1 MIIVLFANW
10 CGEVQ
15 TIEQIELR
23 RKRDLLAL
31 TSYIDNE
38 IKRDLPLIVELLRE
52 DLAEKEVQELNLLYK
67 EVLDDFVRKR
77 KDWEECDAKEF
88 NHDSRYK
95 DEMVS
100 AIDFKHNRIVKL
112 GNLVY
117 AKDNLTKENFVIVA
131 TKKGKANFAE
141 VLLSLGFELHPAGKP
156 DLQDDRGETLLAL
169 ACKMGNLKVCE
180 SLLNAGADIKSIRHD
195 SASALSLAIVN
206 GNTKILNILPN
217 MFDYAEIVDR
227 HSYLRHLSL
236 AFLQAHNICRWLK
249 EGWPLCGLIGI
260 IVSLLL
266 SPDVE
271 PSIQDRLSHVRAFL
285 HHHSTILQ
293 DPLQWPVAHVLEQ
306 LAFQESLVLF
316 DEGAEGMLDAASRQC
331 QGATVSADVS
341 SISPV
346 LISWVDPRP
355 PLQHPCRWL
364 MQGGP
369 AKSIAY
375 SPDGSR
381 LARAEKCEVVVCKTE
396 SGFDV
401 SILRGHSDNVTSVA
415 WCGTKIA
422 TSSED
427 KTIKIW
433 LEQSDGAFVCQSTFE
448 GHR

>member
-1 MIIVLFANW
+1 
-10 CGEVQ
+10 
-15 TIEQIELR
+15 
-23 RKRDLLAL
+23 
-31 TSYIDNE
+31 
-38 IKRDLPLIVELLRE
+38 
-52 DLAEKEVQELNLLYK
+52 
-67 EVLDDFVRKR
+67 
-77 KDWEECDAKEF
+77 
-88 NHDSRYK
+88 
-95 DEMVS
+95 
-100 AIDFKHNRIVKL
+100 
-112 GNLVY
+112 
-117 AKDNLTKENFVIVA
+117 
-131 TKKGKANFAE
+131 
-141 VLLSLGFELHPAGKP
+141 
-156 DLQDDRGETLLAL
+156 
-169 ACKMGNLKVCE
+169 
-180 SLLNAGADIKSIRHD
+180 
-195 SASALSLAIVN
+195 
-206 GNTKILNILPN
+206 
-217 MFDYAEIVDR
+217 
-227 HSYLRHLSL
+227 
-236 AFLQAHNICRWLK
+236 
-249 EGWPLCGLIGI
+249 
-260 IVSLLL
+260 
-266 SPDVE
+266 
-271 PSIQDRLSHVRAFL
+271 
-285 HHHSTILQ
+285 
-293 DPLQWPVAHVLEQ
+293 
-306 LAFQESLVLF
+306 LF

-369 AKSIAY
+369 VKSIAY